1 MMFKLKSNTK
11 SNKNGM
17 VESTSINKI
26 ASLKLDQ
33 INQKKI
39 PTQMVWQNW
48 NSTSIV
54 EMHV

>member
-1 MMFKLKSNTK
+1 MFKLKSNTK

-39 PTQMVWQNW
+39 PTQMV
-48 NSTSIV
+48 
-54 EMHV
+54 